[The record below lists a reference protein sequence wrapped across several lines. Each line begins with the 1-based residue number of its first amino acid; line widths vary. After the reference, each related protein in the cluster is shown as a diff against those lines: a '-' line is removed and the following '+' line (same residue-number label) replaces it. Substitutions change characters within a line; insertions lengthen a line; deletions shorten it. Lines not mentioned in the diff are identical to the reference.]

1 MCVRD
6 MSRREAEISE
16 LQAALQEETNKT
28 FQLSG
33 ELDATKTS
41 MRLEISA
48 LLRKVRAILIRVRVD
63 AFIAQMAHMLRE
75 TSSCRKWSP
84 DLLRVAS

>member
-1 MCVRD
+1 

-48 LLRKVRAILIRVRVD
+48 LLRKVRASCL
-63 AFIAQMAHMLRE
+63 FLLLE
-75 TSSCRKWSP
+75 TPLSP
-84 DLLRVAS
+84 

>member
-48 LLRKVRAILIRVRVD
+48 LLRKVRAILIRVRAD
-63 AFIAQMAHMLRE
+63 AFIAQMARMSRE

-84 DLLRVAS
+84 DLPRVAS